1 MPRPTRPVPAAVSAL
16 VVAVAA
22 AMATTSPASSN
33 RRAEV
38 YPVTGPSTIT
48 LSGHGYGH
56 GHGMSQY
63 GAEGAARA
71 GLTWQQIIEFYY
83 PGTSWGV
90 HRGPIEVLITGDT
103 SDDLVV
109 VAAAG
114 LKVTRL
120 QPKKAWKVPANG
132 ATRWRMSGLADGRTR
147 VDFRKGS
154 SWRTWKS
161 FAGDGQFSAP
171 LGRLTLVKPSGRA
184 TYRGRLR
191 SASVR
196 PGQPARD
203 TVNVVSLD
211 AYLRGVVPLEIP
223 ALWSPDAVRAQAVA
237 ARTYAA
243 AERSHPNASHYQIC
257 DTTQCQVYGG
267 VDVEHPAATQAV
279 LDTLSE
285 GLVFDGR
292 PAFAQF
298 SSSNG
303 GFSSAG
309 SAPYLM
315 AREDPYD
322 GWTGNPHHT
331 WSVVLDDAGLERHY
345 PAIGDLTGIEV
356 AQRDGNGE
364 WGGRVLKMALVGTA
378 GRADISGDT
387 LRTVL
392 GLKSSWFTFTVTPGA
407 PVPKRQR

>member
-1 MPRPTRPVPAAVSAL
+1 MPRPVRRLAGVVITL
-16 VVAVAA
+16 VVTLTVALTSA
-22 AMATTSPASSN
+22 SPASSN

-38 YPVTGPSTIT
+38 YPVAGPSTIT

-71 GLTWQQIIEFYY
+71 GVPWQQIIEFYY
-83 PGTSWGV
+83 PSTSWGE
-90 HRGPIEVLITGDT
+90 HRGAIHVWITGDT
-103 SDDLVV
+103 TDDLVV
-109 VAAAG
+109 VAEPG

-120 QPKKAWKVPANG
+120 QPKKAWKLPANG
-132 ATRWRMSGLADGRTR
+132 ARRWRMSGLTGGRTQ
-147 VDFRKGS
+147 VQFRTSG

-161 FAGDGQFSAP
+161 FAGDGQFSSP
-171 LGRLTLVKPSGRA
+171 EGRLTLVKPAGKA

-203 TVNVVSLD
+203 TVNVLSME

-243 AERSHPNASHYQIC
+243 AERSHPNASHYEIC

-267 VDVEHPAATQAV
+267 YDVEHPAATQAI
-279 LDTLSE
+279 LDTVGQ
-285 GLVFDGR
+285 GLVHDGR
-292 PAFAQF
+292 PAFTQF

-309 SAPYLM
+309 SAPYLV
-315 AREDPYD
+315 AKEDPYD
-322 GWTGNPHHT
+322 GWAGNPNHT
-331 WSVVLDDAGLERHY
+331 WSVVLDDAALERHY

-356 AQRDGNGE
+356 SQRDGYGE
-364 WGGRVLKMALVGTA
+364 WGGRVLKMSLVGTA
-378 GRADISGDT
+378 GRADISGDS

-392 GLKSSWFTFTVTPGA
+392 GLKSSWFTFTVTPAA
-407 PVPKRQR
+407 PRPKRQR